1 MPLDARSHPPF
12 VLDRQGV
19 FGLIRVLKKLV
30 QELLLQD
37 LENPPLASVPVVP
50 GLAACLLFSLSS
62 QAASQHFAP
71 PQQKLCDVEVRI
83 QLLAAHHTK
92 RVGVEVGCAQLRQQ
106 TLKFGVPFVCSR
118 QLRCQVGVL

>member
-50 GLAACLLFSLSS
+50 FDSARSCCLLAVFFVLSS
-62 QAASQHFAP
+62 SFSTFRTATA
-71 PQQKLCDVEVRI
+71 E
-83 QLLAAHHTK
+83 
-92 RVGVEVGCAQLRQQ
+92 
-106 TLKFGVPFVCSR
+106 TL
-118 QLRCQVGVL
+118 